1 MFNFLNKD
9 KKEPKDIK
17 EILSQFSDLKKNF
30 KKISEEL
37 ENLKKDNRFSIQK
50 IGVVRF
56 NPFKEVGSDQ
66 SFSAAFLDGNDSG
79 IVITSHYTRE
89 GNRVYGKPIKAGQ
102 SEYLLSEEEKEAI
115 EKAKDEKNSSKL
127 NKKTAGSGDSGAR

>member
-1 MFNFLNKD
+1 MFNFFKKP
-9 KKEPKDIK
+9 KKEPKDIN
-17 EILSQFSDLKKNF
+17 ELLSQFNDLKKNF
-30 KKISEEL
+30 KEISEEL
-37 ENLKKDNRFSIQK
+37 ENLKRENKFSIQK
-50 IGVVRF
+50 TSIVRF

-89 GNRVYGKPIKAGQ
+89 GNRVYGKPIKVGL

-115 EKAKDEKNSSKL
+115 EKSKNEP
-127 NKKTAGSGDSGAR
+127 R